1 MFAVKS
7 QGAVEVIVPNAPL
20 KGECVEELLE
30 TVHHCLADGLPML
43 VLNLH
48 DVPLLDSTG
57 LESLLDIR
65 DLVEKRGGTV
75 KLASPPPLSEDILR
89 VSGVGQQ
96 FEIFTDEKSAVRSFV
111 Q

>member
-7 QGAVEVIVPNAPL
+7 QGAVEVVVPNVPL
-20 KGECVEELLE
+20 KGEYVDELRE
-30 TVHHCLADGLPML
+30 TVEQCLAEGIPML

-48 DVPLLDSTG
+48 DVALMDSAGLEALLDV
-57 LESLLDIR
+57 R
-65 DLVEKRGGTV
+65 DTVEKRGGTV
-75 KLASPPPLSEDILR
+75 KLASPTPLSQDILR

-96 FEIFTDEKSAVRSFV
+96 FEVFADEKSAVRSFV